1 MIGYVTLGTN
11 DFDRGAA
18 FYDSIMCLLDA
29 KRLWAYERG
38 VAWGTSHEHPSLG
51 LLKPFDGQP
60 ASVGNGTMVALKAPS
75 PDVVDQVHLL
85 AIALGGQKASTVAIS
100 AIWTATS
107 SASTATSD
115 LHRLGVP
122 ASAGVPPVTAAGPHR
137 RVRFGA

>member
-38 VAWGTSHEHPSLG
+38 VAWGTDHDKPSLG

-60 ASVGNGTMVALKAPS
+60 ATVGNGSMVALKAPS

-85 AIALGGQKASTVAIS
+85 AITLGGQNEGDVGPRGEGFYGGYFR
-100 AIWTATS
+100 
-107 SASTATSD
+107 D
-115 LHRLGVP
+115 LDGNKLCVYCHV
-122 ASAGVPPVTAAGPHR
+122 
-137 RVRFGA
+137 